1 MYAGQFLSLMLSASH
16 GSRNL
21 TASRSTSVRSLKS
34 RTIRRPSS
42 DASSLFISGT
52 FSESIRPTSV
62 NITSPFPVAWIQRRF
77 FRVSQKSQTLKAVVP
92 IGRLLPDKFVCCF
105 GHLRTTVNGRKCSAG
120 DLRVKSRRVPQMVDC
135 NGLICDARE
144 RTGQDRDKSF
154 LPVSQCGS
162 TLQREFRLQM
172 ASAAQDRVRV
182 GAFELDLK
190 SGELC
195 PVGVYE
201 ADGRVLLRE
210 QPFQVLRM
218 LVERAGKIVTR
229 EEIKQK
235 LWPNDTIVDFDHSI
249 NTTIKTLRRALGD
262 SADNPQYIETLA
274 RRGYPVFGVHEWLE
288 INP

>member
-1 MYAGQFLSLMLSASH
+1 
-16 GSRNL
+16 
-21 TASRSTSVRSLKS
+21 
-34 RTIRRPSS
+34 
-42 DASSLFISGT
+42 
-52 FSESIRPTSV
+52 
-62 NITSPFPVAWIQRRF
+62 
-77 FRVSQKSQTLKAVVP
+77 
-92 IGRLLPDKFVCCF
+92 
-105 GHLRTTVNGRKCSAG
+105 
-120 DLRVKSRRVPQMVDC
+120 
-135 NGLICDARE
+135 
-144 RTGQDRDKSF
+144 
-154 LPVSQCGS
+154 
-162 TLQREFRLQM
+162 M
-172 ASAAQDRVRV
+172 ASAPQDRVRV

-195 PVGVYE
+195 SVGVYE

-274 RRGYPVFGVHEWLE
+274 RRGYRLRVPIEWLDSTTGFPRGRDPTAPVFQDPGGLIGRKVSHYRVLKV
-288 INP
+288 

>member
-1 MYAGQFLSLMLSASH
+1 
-16 GSRNL
+16 
-21 TASRSTSVRSLKS
+21 
-34 RTIRRPSS
+34 
-42 DASSLFISGT
+42 
-52 FSESIRPTSV
+52 
-62 NITSPFPVAWIQRRF
+62 
-77 FRVSQKSQTLKAVVP
+77 
-92 IGRLLPDKFVCCF
+92 
-105 GHLRTTVNGRKCSAG
+105 
-120 DLRVKSRRVPQMVDC
+120 
-135 NGLICDARE
+135 
-144 RTGQDRDKSF
+144 
-154 LPVSQCGS
+154 
-162 TLQREFRLQM
+162 M
-172 ASAAQDRVRV
+172 ASAPQDRVRV

-274 RRGYPVFGVHEWLE
+274 RRGDPLMVAPEWPESTAGVPRGDASPLAAFPEASCPVRMKVSHYHG
-288 INP
+288 P